1 MFPFEVLYL
10 SLLISILSDVGWAQD
25 QPPLVGEPS
34 ALTNDCY
41 NDEIALTQP
50 PLSLLLGVTSYVS
63 CQEICQVISKCHA
76 FQFTKESSTCYLHEN
91 PNGPS
96 TTAHGNV
103 SGPKWCPC
111 EQDNR
116 FVGGTLLEYGMSAT
130 FKVCRETCQTMEKCL
145 YWSFVAADRQCWL
158 FSNRTSMDKV
168 EGATSG
174 AQYCGSQCMIH
185 GKAVSLEDGT
195 VRKALLNISA
205 YECEESCQKDA
216 DCDLFYF
223 RWYTG
228 LCVFLSGKPEMFD
241 FPGVSIGN
249 SDCKKNV
256 CLLIDPSQCY
266 GYCPCEVPI
275 TTSTTTDGTA
285 LRPEPF
291 DSAVVACVLLV
302 GMVAFVTG
310 VLVLRRRESAFD

>member
-1 MFPFEVLYL
+1 MFPFAVLHL
-10 SLLISILSDVGWAQD
+10 SLLISIHTDVGFAQD
-25 QPPLVGEPS
+25 QPPLVGEPPS
-34 ALTNDCY
+34 PTNDCY
-41 NDEIALTQP
+41 NQETALTDP

-63 CQEICQVISKCHA
+63 CQQICQLVEKCNA
-76 FQFTKESSTCYLHEN
+76 FQFTEKSSTCFLHEN

-96 TTAHGNV
+96 TPAPGSS

-116 FVGGTLLEYGMSAT
+116 FVGGTLLELGMSAN
-130 FKVCRETCQTMEKCL
+130 FRVCRETCQTMEKCL
-145 YWSFVAADRQCWL
+145 YWSFVASDRQCWL
-158 FSNRTSMDKV
+158 FSSRTSTDTL
-168 EGATSG
+168 EGAISG
-174 AQYCGSQCMIH
+174 AQYCGSECMIH

-195 VRKALLNISA
+195 VRKALLNISP

-216 DCDLFYF
+216 ECDLFYY

-228 LCVFLSGKPEMFD
+228 LCIFLSEKLEMFD
-241 FPGVSIGN
+241 FPGVSLGN
-249 SDCKKNV
+249 SDCDLHV
-256 CLLIDPSQCY
+256 CDLIDASLCY
-266 GYCPCEVPI
+266 GYCPCEAPI

-285 LRPEPF
+285 SRSEPF

-310 VLVLRRRESAFD
+310 VLMLKRRESD